1 MTIEEK
7 ITINKSELEE
17 LIAKEVA
24 KKITAQSNKSI
35 FLDLAIIDKRVAEIN
50 RSQQEVFDY
59 VKEQQK
65 KHLLTGKTFLL

>member
-50 RSQQEVFDY
+50 RSQPEVFDH

-65 KHLLTGKTFLL
+65 KHPLTGKTFLL

>member
-1 MTIEEK
+1 MTVEET
-7 ITINKSELEE
+7 ITINKSDLEE

-24 KKITAQSNKSI
+24 KKMTAQSNKSI

-50 RSQQEVFDY
+50 RAQSEVFDF

-65 KHLLTGKTFLL
+65 KHLLTGKIFLL